1 VDVMSPAH
9 AGTCA
14 WVAVLAPVHL
24 EAPHATVSLPFN
36 LLTVPPPQHSVTVEV
51 IENDAGSPVEDVEVR
66 FSMYRA
72 STDKMGLAKV
82 ALPDGVFE
90 LTIWKL
96 GYHPVSKSIDV
107 GSDFSIQLK
116 IEALPEEVNEY
127 WMG

>member
-1 VDVMSPAH
+1 
-9 AGTCA
+9 
-14 WVAVLAPVHL
+14 
-24 EAPHATVSLPFN
+24 
-36 LLTVPPPQHSVTVEV
+36 
-51 IENDAGSPVEDVEVR
+51 
-66 FSMYRA
+66 MYRA

-82 ALPDGVFE
+82 ALPDGAFE

-127 WMG
+127 WMGLRTEEAMGIGDCPPVGRENCFCQSI